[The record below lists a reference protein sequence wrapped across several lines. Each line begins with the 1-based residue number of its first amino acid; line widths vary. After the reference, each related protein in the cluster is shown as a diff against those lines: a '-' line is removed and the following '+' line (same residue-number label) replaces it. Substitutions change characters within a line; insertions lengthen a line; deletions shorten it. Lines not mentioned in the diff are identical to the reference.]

1 VRLNGTRL
9 AGSLQGGVLVRPCRA
24 TETQPRDKDGMTY
37 VLARTTTAH
46 SV

>member
-1 VRLNGTRL
+1 VRLNGTRF
-9 AGSLQGGVLVRPCRA
+9 ARSLQGGVFVRPSRA
-24 TETQPRDKDGMTY
+24 TEKQPRDKDGMTY